1 MIFKTLLTIIFIIT
15 TSKNILAQ
23 NDSDIGSKVA
33 DNVADIMRSNKPVT
47 KKDYDKFW
55 NLMGVKSKEQ
65 KLNLISIMRP
75 SFVDV
80 QDFNTLLW
88 SCAEKSWIAKQQI
101 KCDNLFKKFDDIKNN
116 FLTMNDNQKV
126 KAMEKNFKYIII
138 AAANRGVIPPEYQN
152 DMDFPSN
159 LTLDKIK
166 SAARESQIML
176 LRANALLQIEFL
188 NK

>member
-1 MIFKTLLTIIFIIT
+1 MNLKTLLTIIFVIVI
-15 TSKNILAQ
+15 SKNLQAQ

-33 DNVADIMRSNKPVT
+33 DNVANIMRSKKPVT

-65 KLNLISIMRP
+65 KLSLISIMRP

-80 QDFNTLLW
+80 QDFNALLW
-88 SCAEKSWIAKQQI
+88 SCAEKSWIEKQQV
-101 KCDNLFKKFDDIKNN
+101 KCDNLYNKFEYLKKTLSTIPNDQKIK
-116 FLTMNDNQKV
+116 D
-126 KAMEKNFKYIII
+126 MEKNFKYIII
-138 AAANRGVIPPEYQN
+138 AAANQGKIPPEYQN
-152 DMDFPSN
+152 DMDFPDD

-176 LRANALLQIEFL
+176 LRANALLQLEFL
-188 NK
+188 EK